1 VRILGLF
8 QDGGLQHNNPA
19 SIAQWE
25 TRFVWPNKSEPD
37 FALSLGTGT
46 SSIVTECG
54 AWSKSRF
61 YVRLF
66 KSFMRNIDGED
77 AWRRFYNSLTPD
89 TQARYYRLNIPFSGP
104 EPGLDDAPRIP
115 DLKASV
121 LKTIESD
128 SLTLTAVKDSMIA
141 SMFYFEL
148 DSVPELEKGVYI
160 CSGYIFCRL
169 DMPASGLRMLY
180 QRLVETSSWFLIQG
194 SPIRCVQSVPKSLP
208 PFKRRIT
215 FSADS
220 LDEVIEFSIRGVTST
235 LKMLSGFPTS
245 LTSLITDQRLD
256 SPFGTIDHALRE
268 KPLPAIPKRRHSD
281 VRSQESRR
289 VSKRPR
295 R

>member
-25 TRFVWPNKSEPD
+25 TRFIWPNKSEPD

-46 SSIVTECG
+46 SSIVTDCG
-54 AWSKSRF
+54 PWSKSRF

-104 EPGLDDAPRIP
+104 EPGLDDALRIP

-121 LKTIESD
+121 LETIQSD

-148 DSVPELEKGVYI
+148 DSVPKLEKGVYI
-160 CSGYIFCRL
+160 C
-169 DMPASGLRMLY
+169 
-180 QRLVETSSWFLIQG
+180 LVETSSWFLIQG

-208 PFKRRIT
+208 PFKTRIT

-220 LDEVIEFSIRGVTST
+220 LEEVIAFSIRGVTST
-235 LKMLSGFPTS
+235 AKMLSGFPTS

-256 SPFGTIDHALRE
+256 SPFGTIDHALGE
-268 KPLPAIPKRRHSD
+268 KPLPAIPKRRHNG
-281 VRSQESRR
+281 VQSQESRR